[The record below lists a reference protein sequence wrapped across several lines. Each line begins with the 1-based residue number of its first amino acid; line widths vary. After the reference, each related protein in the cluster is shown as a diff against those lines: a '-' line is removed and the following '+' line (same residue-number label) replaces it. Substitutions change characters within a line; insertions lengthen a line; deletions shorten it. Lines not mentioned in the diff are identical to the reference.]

1 MRRFAEQAL
10 WRCANDAEG
19 EPSFAGEAVR
29 SEGRR
34 PVVTT
39 LKAHQ
44 YSNTMAM
51 DSGVVSRMMPDW
63 MTVAYVAIAAA
74 IVVADCVIPK
84 INLSIL
90 FAVPLVIVARAN
102 RNAAATMRA
111 ALVLSFFAYLD
122 YYLRLTFVTH
132 VPNFWLPENL
142 WRPWLLNRSL
152 VAVVLVMIA
161 AVSSSTQRQRE
172 RMAALSRLRAQH
184 PEDADQYDNLLV
196 AFEQLVWAVVC
207 AILMAAVFTLDMVT
221 PAPWNLPII
230 YILPVVVSAWGTSRY
245 LTWGLVPF
253 ALLAN
258 VAGFYMGPVESNSA
272 LAQSYALN
280 RVVAAVAVVLVALV
294 VNAVLEYRQRQPAE
308 PAQV

>member
-1 MRRFAEQAL
+1 L
-10 WRCANDAEG
+10 WRCAIDAAG
-19 EPSFAGEAVR
+19 EPSLAGEAVR

-34 PVVTT
+34 AVVTT
-39 LKAHQ
+39 LKADQ
-44 YSNTMAM
+44 YSKAM
-51 DSGVVSRMMPDW
+51 TLESGVVNRMVPDW

-90 FAVPLVIVARAN
+90 FAVPLVMVARAN
-102 RNAAATMRA
+102 RHAATTMRA
-111 ALVLSFFAYLD
+111 ALVLSVFTYLD

-132 VPNFWLPENL
+132 VPNFWLPEHL
-142 WRPWLLNRSL
+142 LRPWLLNRSL

-207 AILMAAVFTLDMVT
+207 AIIMVGVFALDVVT
-221 PAPWNLPII
+221 PAPWNLPIL
-230 YILPVVVSAWGTSRY
+230 YILPVVVSAWGASRY

-258 VAGFYMGPVESNSA
+258 VAGFYMGPWESNTA
-272 LAQSYALN
+272 LAQSYGLN

-294 VNAVLEYRQRQPAE
+294 VNVVLEYRQRQPVE